1 LKLSSTRLAYLVS
14 RLVLAK
20 KASNIRLLDLRQLTD
35 VTDYFVI
42 CTASA
47 DLHGRAIAES
57 LVDEMERK
65 KIKPLHKEGYQKGS
79 WILLDF
85 VDVVVHIFLK
95 EAREFYNL
103 EGLWGD
109 APGQTLSDKGR
120 FLTGN
125 GQRKNRRTEKQIRH
139 LS

>member
-1 LKLSSTRLAYLVS
+1 LKLSSTRLAYQVS
-14 RLVLAK
+14 RLALAK
-20 KASNIRLLDLRQLTD
+20 KATAIRLLDLRQLTD

-57 LVDEMERK
+57 LVAEMEKK
-65 KIKPLHKEGYQKGS
+65 KIKPLHREGYQKAS

-95 EAREFYNL
+95 ETRDYYNL
-103 EGLWGD
+103 ERLWGD
-109 APGQTLSDKGR
+109 APGQTLSDNGR
-120 FLTGN
+120 FRTDN
-125 GQRKNRRTEKQIRH
+125 GQSRTKKNRKVN
-139 LS
+139 

>member
-1 LKLSSTRLAYLVS
+1 MKLSSTRLAYQVS
-14 RLVLAK
+14 RLAFAK
-20 KASNIRLLDLRQLTD
+20 KATNIRLLDLRQLTD

-42 CTASA
+42 CTSSA
-47 DLHGRAIAES
+47 DLHGRAIADS
-57 LVDEMERK
+57 LVEEMEKK
-65 KIKPLHKEGYQKGS
+65 KIRPLHKEGYQKGS

-85 VDVVVHIFLK
+85 VDVVVHIFMK

-125 GQRKNRRTEKQIRH
+125 GQRKTKKTEK
-139 LS
+139 

>member
-1 LKLSSTRLAYLVS
+1 MKLSSTRLAYQVS
-14 RLVLAK
+14 RLALAK
-20 KASNIRLLDLRQLTD
+20 KATNIRLLDLRQLTD

-42 CTASA
+42 FTASA
-47 DLHGRAIAES
+47 DLHGRAIADT
-57 LVDEMERK
+57 LVEEMEKK
-65 KIKPLHKEGYQKGS
+65 KIRLLHKEGYQKGS

-85 VDVVVHIFLK
+85 VDVVVHIFMK

-120 FLTGN
+120 FLAHH
-125 GQRKNRRTEKQIRH
+125 GQRKTKKTEK
-139 LS
+139 

>member
-1 LKLSSTRLAYLVS
+1 MKLPSARLAFLVS
-14 RLVLAK
+14 HLALAK

-57 LVDEMERK
+57 LVEEMEK
-65 KIKPLHKEGYQKGS
+65 MKIKPLHKEGYQKAS

-95 EAREFYNL
+95 DAREFYNL

-109 APGQTLSDKGR
+109 APGKTLSEKGR
-120 FLTGN
+120 FLTSN
-125 GQRKNRRTEKQIRH
+125 GLRKTRKTEK
-139 LS
+139 